1 MNSKNIVKF
10 LAIVVLIGILGY
22 VAAYGLQLGKYEVIP
37 VKDLIKL
44 GLDLR
49 GGADVVL
56 EAQDNPDDPITDEK
70 IERAIATIR
79 ERIDSLGVTEP
90 VITRQGAKRIRIG
103 LPEIQDTQ
111 RALEVIGKTAQL
123 KFVDEAGNTVITGN
137 DIKDA
142 KAVYG
147 SKGTGIQEPVVSLEL
162 TPDGAKKFAL
172 GTSNNIGKIIAI
184 YLDESVISAPQVGEA
199 ITDGKCQ
206 ISGKMN
212 MEEAADLAMLIRA
225 GALPVELKTLQVTS
239 VGPELGANSFEKSLA
254 AGKIGILLVLVFMA
268 LYYRLPGLVADIALI
283 LYLCIVL
290 FALATLKATLT
301 LPGIAGIIL
310 SVGMAVDA
318 NVIIFERLKEELKLG
333 KSLRAA
339 IDSGFRRAFLTI
351 FDSNITT
358 LIAAVVLFYF
368 GSGPIKGFAVTLS
381 IGILASMFTAIVVT
395 KQLMKLLSGISAL
408 SNKKF
413 YGTSEI
419 KPMKKFNFVEYKK
432 IWFSI
437 SLAVIAVGLVFTFM
451 NGGLNYG
458 IDFTGG
464 TTIQANIG
472 KNFEVDEVR
481 TIIDKYD
488 SEAIVTYAGNEKD
501 EVIIRTKVALDDTS
515 RKEILDSFASKF
527 AITSSNINFET
538 IGPAIGNELKKQA
551 FLSLVLANIGILI
564 YVSFRFEWKFG
575 LAAIIALIHDVIAM
589 VILYGVMKIPVN
601 SSFIAAILTIVGYS
615 INNTIVIFDR
625 IRENMKNVKKV
636 DDVQLVDESISQTMS
651 RSINTSLTTLIAIM
665 ALYILGVPAIKD
677 FALPLIVGMVSGTYS
692 SIFLSGPIWIL
703 LKNMTKT
710 KTRTAH

>member
-10 LAIVVLIGILGY
+10 LAIVALIGILGY

-37 VKDLIKL
+37 VKNLIKL

-137 DIKDA
+137 DIKEA
-142 KAVYG
+142 KAVY
-147 SKGTGIQEPVVSLEL
+147 SAQSRTGVQEPVVSLEL
-162 TPDGAKKFAL
+162 TPEGAKKFAL
-172 GTSNNIGKIIAI
+172 ATSNNVGKIIAI
-184 YLDESVISAPQVGEA
+184 YLDEGVISAPQVNEA

-206 ISGKMN
+206 ISGKMS

-254 AGKIGILLVLVFMA
+254 AGQIGILLVLIFMA

-283 LYLCIVL
+283 LYICIVM
-290 FALATLKATLT
+290 FALAALKATLT

-333 KSLRAA
+333 KSLRVA

-358 LIAAVVLFYF
+358 LIAAIVLFYF
-368 GSGPIKGFAVTLS
+368 GSGP
-381 IGILASMFTAIVVT
+381 
-395 KQLMKLLSGISAL
+395 
-408 SNKKF
+408 
-413 YGTSEI
+413 
-419 KPMKKFNFVEYKK
+419 
-432 IWFSI
+432 
-437 SLAVIAVGLVFTFM
+437 
-451 NGGLNYG
+451 
-458 IDFTGG
+458 
-464 TTIQANIG
+464 
-472 KNFEVDEVR
+472 
-481 TIIDKYD
+481 
-488 SEAIVTYAGNEKD
+488 
-501 EVIIRTKVALDDTS
+501 
-515 RKEILDSFASKF
+515 
-527 AITSSNINFET
+527 
-538 IGPAIGNELKKQA
+538 
-551 FLSLVLANIGILI
+551 
-564 YVSFRFEWKFG
+564 
-575 LAAIIALIHDVIAM
+575 
-589 VILYGVMKIPVN
+589 
-601 SSFIAAILTIVGYS
+601 
-615 INNTIVIFDR
+615 
-625 IRENMKNVKKV
+625 
-636 DDVQLVDESISQTMS
+636 
-651 RSINTSLTTLIAIM
+651 
-665 ALYILGVPAIKD
+665 
-677 FALPLIVGMVSGTYS
+677 
-692 SIFLSGPIWIL
+692 
-703 LKNMTKT
+703 
-710 KTRTAH
+710 